1 MSSNQ
6 EMKYLAMMKD
16 SEAIKYFKSIENIKF
31 IKTHKRDM
39 SISFPRET
47 NIQNGLK
54 RKREE

>member
-6 EMKYLAMMKD
+6 EMKYLAMMSD
-16 SEAIKYFKSIENIKF
+16 SEAIKYFKSIENVKF
-31 IKTHKRDM
+31 IKTHKRDV

-54 RKREE
+54 RKRE